1 MPRVKSAK
9 SLSEICIDFILEIQD
24 RFVNR
29 MPTSKQDNGVVQALE
44 SEKSVI
50 NPFDGLRKLLHHL
63 YKWRKQN
70 VLPTV

>member
-1 MPRVKSAK
+1 
-9 SLSEICIDFILEIQD
+9 
-24 RFVNR
+24 
-29 MPTSKQDNGVVQALE
+29 VVQALE